1 MTSLKDAFGFPVVT
15 AIGSGKGGTGKTLI
29 AVSLAQALAHTGERV
44 LLCDGDL
51 GLANAALHLGL
62 SHSGDMA
69 AVLSGRTTVEKAT
82 VPVAGGAGARGGF
95 DLLAAPAGSGILAD
109 AGQQGA
115 RQLLISLRMTDYDR
129 VIVDLAAGVDA
140 MMLSLAAGADEN
152 LLVMTPDP
160 AALTDTYAF
169 TKRLAKIAIG
179 RRPSLLVNMAVGE
192 QEGRRASGALIA
204 SARTFLKLEPD
215 YLGFIPRDP
224 HAMVAVKRQTPLMT
238 LYPQSAAAKAISDI
252 AERLKTRDSAAKSAA
267 KRAQAR

>member
-95 DLLAAPAGSGILAD
+95 DLLAAPAGSGVLAD
-109 AGQQGA
+109 AGEQGA

-129 VIVDLAAGVDA
+129 VIVTGVDLARRLGALLAAATRGVPLAHITRSAFVAGGLETLTP
-140 MMLSLAAGADEN
+140 LSLA
-152 LLVMTPDP
+152 
-160 AALTDTYAF
+160 
-169 TKRLAKIAIG
+169 R
-179 RRPSLLVNMAVGE
+179 
-192 QEGRRASGALIA
+192 
-204 SARTFLKLEPD
+204 
-215 YLGFIPRDP
+215 
-224 HAMVAVKRQTPLMT
+224 
-238 LYPQSAAAKAISDI
+238 
-252 AERLKTRDSAAKSAA
+252 
-267 KRAQAR
+267 